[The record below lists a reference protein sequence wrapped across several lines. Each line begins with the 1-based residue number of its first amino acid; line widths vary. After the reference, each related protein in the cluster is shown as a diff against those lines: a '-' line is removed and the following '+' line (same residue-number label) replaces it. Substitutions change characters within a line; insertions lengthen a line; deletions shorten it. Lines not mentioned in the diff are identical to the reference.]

1 MNYIISRIRAVNKE
15 GMSRLPKRMQQ
26 QVKRVAPPAVPETY
40 RHSGS
45 SFSSAGY
52 GSCDD
57 TTTTIFVASA
67 RNTTNSTNNNTSA
80 SLDQTDQINR
90 TTMQS
95 NSSAPN
101 SGYNS
106 IELLCG
112 NNGFSKCTRKK
123 NRFSISLKI

>member
-1 MNYIISRIRAVNKE
+1 
-15 GMSRLPKRMQQ
+15 MSRLPKRMQQ

-57 TTTTIFVASA
+57 TTAIFVPST
-67 RNTTNSTNNNTSA
+67 RNTTNSSNNNSA
-80 SLDQTDQINR
+80 SLDQTDSINR

-95 NSSAPN
+95 NTSATN
-101 SGYNS
+101 SG
-106 IELLCG
+106 
-112 NNGFSKCTRKK
+112 
-123 NRFSISLKI
+123 

>member
-1 MNYIISRIRAVNKE
+1 MCAVNKE

-57 TTTTIFVASA
+57 TSAIFAASA
-67 RNTTNSTNNNTSA
+67 RNTTNSTNNTSA

-95 NSSAPN
+95 NSSAAN
-101 SGYNS
+101 SG
-106 IELLCG
+106 
-112 NNGFSKCTRKK
+112 
-123 NRFSISLKI
+123 

>member
-1 MNYIISRIRAVNKE
+1 MILSSRSIVNFFDIFLCILCIFVRISRAVNKE

-57 TTTTIFVASA
+57 TTAIFVPT
-67 RNTTNSTNNNTSA
+67 RNTTNSSNNNSS
-80 SLDQTDQINR
+80 SLDQTDSINR
-90 TTMQS
+90 AAMQS
-95 NSSAPN
+95 NSSTAN
-101 SGYNS
+101 SGWILS
-106 IELLCG
+106 
-112 NNGFSKCTRKK
+112 
-123 NRFSISLKI
+123 

>member
-1 MNYIISRIRAVNKE
+1 
-15 GMSRLPKRMQQ
+15 MSRLPKRMQQ

-57 TTTTIFVASA
+57 TTAIFVAST
-67 RNTTNSTNNNTSA
+67 RNTTNSSNSSNNGA

-90 TTMQS
+90 ATMQS
-95 NSSAPN
+95 NSSAAN
-101 SGYNS
+101 SG
-106 IELLCG
+106 
-112 NNGFSKCTRKK
+112 
-123 NRFSISLKI
+123 